1 MDQDVSWWT
10 ACSLRLEHVQKN
22 EKACS
27 LGMYR
32 SVAWWKARSLTLD
45 HVIKKEK
52 FRHLAWTVFSANL
65 FKLVRAVSRWK
76 AGSWT
81 WWVCESSLTYSLRTS
96 CSDIESTLSNFCQ
109 GTFKSLADE
118 FFTTCYAV
126 ITVCVEKLLQFTNTF
141 LLANYYI
148 TMIKHS
154 LFLSYDL
161 LRVFLS
167 FLRIMCWT
175 IMG

>member
-27 LGMYR
+27 LGMYH
-32 SVAWWKARSLTLD
+32 SVAWWKARSLTLV
-45 HVIKKEK
+45 HVVKKEK
-52 FRHLAWTVFSANL
+52 FRHSAWTVFSANL

-96 CSDIESTLSNFCQ
+96 CR
-109 GTFKSLADE
+109 
-118 FFTTCYAV
+118 
-126 ITVCVEKLLQFTNTF
+126 
-141 LLANYYI
+141 
-148 TMIKHS
+148 KHS
-154 LFLSYDL
+154 LKFLPRYFQIFSRWVLYNML
-161 LRVFLS
+161 CCYNS
-167 FLRIMCWT
+167 MCWEVIT
-175 IMG
+175 IHKYFYDKALIISKLWSVTSISQFLAHHVLNNSGIKIFLIRD